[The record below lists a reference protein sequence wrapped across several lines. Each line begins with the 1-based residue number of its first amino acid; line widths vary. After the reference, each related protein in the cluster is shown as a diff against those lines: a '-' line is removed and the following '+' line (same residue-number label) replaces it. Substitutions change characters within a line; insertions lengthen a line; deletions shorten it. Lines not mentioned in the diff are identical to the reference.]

1 MAEPHVHPVLFEF
14 TQRRELGTPLKVIT
28 TAANVNDVTR
38 PSPPSTASRPW
49 LDGPVARAAAPAHF
63 SVTRATTPTP
73 TGVSCASV
81 GYCRSSPAWA
91 PRASRSG
98 QTPHCRRVD
107 LRPAPPVQTPRRP
120 LGTPNRTPRRIRLVG
135 LQPHLPETTQET
147 PILIALRTR
156 SEDIQG
162 FSGCPRR
169 IRGYDVGEGA
179 GGVDGPHVR
188 AVGVDALRGEDV
200 SGSAREQPDRSPRRW
215 PPRPPPGRIPGR
227 PSARARSPGQ
237 PASTPGRPGPV
248 GPSRNSNGGS
258 PRGVMRASSRLPIT
272 AVVLVFDRQTHGRLD
287 DDTAVLPAEWRA
299 GHQHEGCAASIGACG
314 VRRG

>member
-162 FSGCPRR
+162 FSGVSTAYSGIRRRRGRRRCRRPTRAGRRCRCPAG
-169 IRGYDVGEGA
+169 RGR
-179 GGVDGPHVR
+179 VR
-188 AVGVDALRGEDV
+188 QRTRTARPITSAVASSSSTR
-200 SGSAREQPDRSPRRW
+200 PDSRSPQCS
-215 PPRPPPGRIPGR
+215 G
-227 PSARARSPGQ
+227 AVARST
-237 PASTPGRPGPV
+237 SVHTGPTWPS
-248 GPSRNSNGGS
+248 GASRNSNGAS
-258 PRGVMRASSRLPIT
+258 PRGIMRASSRLPIM

-299 GHQHEGCAASIGACG
+299 GHQHEGRAASIGACG